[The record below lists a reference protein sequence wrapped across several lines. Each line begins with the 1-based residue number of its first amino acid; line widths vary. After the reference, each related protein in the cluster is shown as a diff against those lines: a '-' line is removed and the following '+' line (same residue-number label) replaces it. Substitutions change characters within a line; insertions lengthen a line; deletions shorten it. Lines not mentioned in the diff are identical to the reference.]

1 MGTKILS
8 KIRASNK
15 YISATIL
22 AAIMLITIAQV
33 LMRSIFSIPF
43 VGIEELSRYLFISFI
58 FLGLSY
64 YYRIDGHIKLEGI
77 QKNLPLKV
85 KRIIG
90 IIIHAS
96 SVIVFGIITFSAIY
110 TSLTNYNSTTQTLA
124 IPFWLFFLPT
134 IVGFALLTVEE
145 IIILIEKCKM
155 EIKVWE

>member
-22 AAIMLITIAQV
+22 VAIMLITIAQV

-64 YYRIDGHIKLEGI
+64 YNRIDGHIKLEGI

>member
-22 AAIMLITIAQV
+22 VAIMLITIAQV

-64 YYRIDGHIKLEGI
+64 YNRIDGHIKLEGL

-90 IIIHAS
+90 IIIHVS

-145 IIILIEKCKM
+145 IIILIVKCKM

>member
-22 AAIMLITIAQV
+22 VAIMLITIAQV

-64 YYRIDGHIKLEGI
+64 YNRIDGHIKLEGL

-90 IIIHAS
+90 IIIHVS

>member
-1 MGTKILS
+1 MGSKIFS

-15 YISATIL
+15 YISAIIL

-33 LMRSIFSIPF
+33 LMRSLFNIPF

-64 YYRIDGHIKLEGI
+64 YNRIDGHIKLEGL
-77 QKNLPLKV
+77 QKNFPLKV
-85 KRIIG
+85 KRVIG
-90 IIIHAS
+90 IVIHVS
-96 SVIVFGIITFSAIY
+96 SVIVFAIITFSAIY

-145 IIILIEKCKM
+145 IIILIEKCRK
-155 EIKVWE
+155 EITVWE

>member
-134 IVGFALLTVEE
+134 IVGFALLTAEE

-155 EIKVWE
+155 EITVWE